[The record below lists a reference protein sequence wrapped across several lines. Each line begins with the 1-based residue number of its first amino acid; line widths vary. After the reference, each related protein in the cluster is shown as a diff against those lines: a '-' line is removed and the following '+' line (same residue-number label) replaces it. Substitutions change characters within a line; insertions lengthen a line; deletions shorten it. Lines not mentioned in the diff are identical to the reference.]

1 MLGYSGL
8 SRARLNGR
16 MVGSV
21 ERIEQ
26 ELATLDKATGA
37 IADEFYNAYS
47 SYLAVLGPAVRQQ
60 LIFASYHV
68 CTQGYPES
76 FLKLSYSQR
85 QQLQQRLRT
94 LSQQVQEEVLA
105 QLHVPVVIDDP
116 DVEPVVSLPITDELT
131 ALDLLPSTP
140 PSVPVESPAPPP
152 AEPRSL
158 TPVDLARWHE
168 ELEHAIVAELK
179 TASHAANRL
188 LQQANILPPKLPE
201 PVLEAAAKADLS
213 DARAGTPNLLNLLVE
228 TGGKT
233 AEKDDDDESPKHS
246 VMHIV
251 AICLRLAE
259 IEFAAPTVTAARS
272 KIRSLFAQLKTL
284 GREYQKKQRERSV
297 AEAQAAWRSTWT
309 ED

>member
-1 MLGYSGL
+1 
-8 SRARLNGR
+8 

-26 ELATLDKATGA
+26 ELAALDKATGA

-47 SYLAVLGPAVRQQ
+47 SYLTVLGQAVRQQ
-60 LIFASYHV
+60 LILASYHV

-116 DVEPVVSLPITDELT
+116 DVEPVASLPVVDELT
-131 ALDLLPSTP
+131 ALDSLPSTP
-140 PSVPVESPAPPP
+140 PPAPVVAPVSSP
-152 AEPRSL
+152 TEPRSL

-228 TGGKT
+228 TSGKT
-233 AEKDDDDESPKHS
+233 AENDDDESPKHS

-251 AICLRLAE
+251 AISLRLAE
-259 IEFAAPTVTAARS
+259 IEFAAPAVTAARS

-284 GREYQKKQRERSV
+284 GREYRKKQRERSI

>member
-1 MLGYSGL
+1 
-8 SRARLNGR
+8 

-26 ELATLDKATGA
+26 ELAALDNATSA
-37 IADEFYNAYS
+37 IADDFYKAYS
-47 SYLAVLGPAVRQQ
+47 SYLTVLGQAVRQQ
-60 LIFASYHV
+60 LILASYHV

-76 FLKLSYSQR
+76 FLTLSYSQR
-85 QQLQQRLRT
+85 QQLQQRLRA

-105 QLHVPVVIDDP
+105 QLHVPVAIDDP
-116 DVEPVVSLPITDELT
+116 DVEPAASPPVIDELT
-131 ALDLLPSTP
+131 ALDLLPSVP
-140 PSVPVESPAPPP
+140 PPVPVVLPVLPPAP
-152 AEPRSL
+152 PRSL
-158 TPVDLARWHE
+158 TPVDLAQWHE
-168 ELEHAIVAELK
+168 ALEHAIAAELR

-188 LQQANILPPKLPE
+188 LQQANILPPRLPE

-233 AEKDDDDESPKHS
+233 AEKDDDEESTKHS

-251 AICLRLAE
+251 AIRLRLAE

-284 GREYQKKQRERSV
+284 GREYQKKQRERSI

-309 ED
+309 EE